1 MCNYSGRFSVVV
13 KGIDKASDK
22 VIVAKVLE
30 LRPETEAK
38 VTREFE
44 ALKSFRH
51 ERIAALLA
59 AYKPSGKKGNAAEH
73 AVCIE
78 MPFIYLTVIS
88 GFLLIVIICH

>member
-1 MCNYSGRFSVVV
+1 MVV

-22 VIVAKVLE
+22 VIVAKLLE

-38 VTREFE
+38 VIREFE

-59 AYKPSGKKGNAAEH
+59 AYKPSGKKGNVEELV
-73 AVCIE
+73 VCIE
-78 MPFIYLTVIS
+78 LPFPYLAVIS

>member
-1 MCNYSGRFSVVV
+1 M
-13 KGIDKASDK
+13 
-22 VIVAKVLE
+22 
-30 LRPETEAK
+30 
-38 VTREFE
+38 REFE

-78 MPFIYLTVIS
+78 MPFLHLTVIS
-88 GFLLIVIICH
+88 GFLLIVIICYRSATDLSDINMKLRLH